1 MGRKLNGCRSG
12 RQCACGA
19 LAADRDRQVREVP
32 VPGALAAP
40 QACPA
45 IPAPDNARISSA
57 GNPRKGGDELTITL
71 SAALAL
77 GAAVFILCR
86 YAGLKILH
94 AAVCVIFGFYLAS
107 SSLAPDIANITQSLF
122 RLL

>member
-1 MGRKLNGCRSG
+1 MS
-12 RQCACGA
+12 
-19 LAADRDRQVREVP
+19 
-32 VPGALAAP
+32 
-40 QACPA
+40 
-45 IPAPDNARISSA
+45 
-57 GNPRKGGDELTITL
+57 LTITL

>member
-1 MGRKLNGCRSG
+1 M
-12 RQCACGA
+12 
-19 LAADRDRQVREVP
+19 
-32 VPGALAAP
+32 
-40 QACPA
+40 
-45 IPAPDNARISSA
+45 
-57 GNPRKGGDELTITL
+57 
-71 SAALAL
+71 AL

-94 AAVCVIFGFYLAS
+94 AAVCVTFGFYLAS